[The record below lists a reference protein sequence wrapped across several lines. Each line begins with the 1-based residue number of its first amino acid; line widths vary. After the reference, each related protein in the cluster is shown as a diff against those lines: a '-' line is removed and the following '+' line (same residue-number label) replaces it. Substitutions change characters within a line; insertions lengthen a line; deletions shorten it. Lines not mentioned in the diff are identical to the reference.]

1 MHLPL
6 PIVLLYV
13 FHTLPCHDLLMLA
26 LRHKHDSSTSG
37 ELFAQ
42 IAALTQTGAAETERM
57 QRAEHDTGERR
68 QSDQCWEGDV
78 KEKRAR
84 L

>member
-1 MHLPL
+1 
-6 PIVLLYV
+6 
-13 FHTLPCHDLLMLA
+13 MLA
-26 LRHKHDSSTSG
+26 LRHEHDSNISG

-42 IAALTQTGAAETERM
+42 IAALTRTGAAETERV

-68 QSDQCWEGDV
+68 QSDQCREGDV
-78 KEKRAR
+78 KVKRAR